1 LIIGNDIIILQPAGD
16 VLAITKLPNPDQN
29 LVGFG
34 KTIGFIAFDLDA
46 GGFKVTGSSFSIF
59 SDLSLIVRLE
69 FVHFIGG

>member
-46 GGFKVTGSSFSIF
+46 GGFKVTG
-59 SDLSLIVRLE
+59 
-69 FVHFIGG
+69 